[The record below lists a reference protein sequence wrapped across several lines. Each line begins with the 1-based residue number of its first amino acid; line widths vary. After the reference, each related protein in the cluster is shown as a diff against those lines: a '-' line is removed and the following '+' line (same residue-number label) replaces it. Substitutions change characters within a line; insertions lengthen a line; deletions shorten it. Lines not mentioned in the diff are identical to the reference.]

1 MIVRSCPTVAT
12 RVNTDGIDIA
22 QVHMLEVKLVL
33 GIEVDTIHIG
43 GNPHA
48 VLLVTINLAKG
59 IVSYGCL
66 VVLLRQELTHLTTL
80 HVDHTQTVMVS
91 GQPKHAMTIGHH
103 IP

>member
-1 MIVRSCPTVAT
+1 
-12 RVNTDGIDIA
+12 
-22 QVHMLEVKLVL
+22 MLEVKLVL

-103 IP
+103 MSVASQSMP